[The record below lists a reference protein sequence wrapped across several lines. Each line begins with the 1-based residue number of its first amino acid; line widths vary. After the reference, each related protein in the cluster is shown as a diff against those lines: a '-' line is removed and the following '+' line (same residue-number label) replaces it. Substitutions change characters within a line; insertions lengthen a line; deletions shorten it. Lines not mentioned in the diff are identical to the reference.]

1 MSHSDD
7 CYLETKGVSSS
18 LLLPESVCVNIA
30 VAEVD
35 CSIADPTGKDHAIPI
50 KTASK
55 VCKVMICCN
64 AVKLSC
70 ACDRCICIF
79 VFGCKQNHIDRYV
92 SFKTRQEDT
101 TGRRRLTDGSRLSA

>member
-55 VCKVMICCN
+55 VC
-64 AVKLSC
+64 
-70 ACDRCICIF
+70 
-79 VFGCKQNHIDRYV
+79 
-92 SFKTRQEDT
+92 
-101 TGRRRLTDGSRLSA
+101 